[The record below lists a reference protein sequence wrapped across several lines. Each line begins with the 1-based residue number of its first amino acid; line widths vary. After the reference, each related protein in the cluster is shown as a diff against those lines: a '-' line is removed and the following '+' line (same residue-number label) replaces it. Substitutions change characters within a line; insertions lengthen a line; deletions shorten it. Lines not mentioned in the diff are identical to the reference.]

1 MVEENFH
8 FITIATQP
16 HPVLDILVKTV
27 ESKGEQI
34 EVLGLEENRSI
45 GQDLPNGSRRLGIKL
60 RELHKFIIKSSLNP
74 DDIVLFTD
82 AYDVYY
88 SGDKS
93 TIIERFKQ
101 MDKPIVFGAE
111 KCCYPD
117 SSKASLYP
125 FTTSEFQFLNSG
137 LFIGRVSA
145 FRECM
150 INYVFDDDVNDQLW
164 WTDTFLK
171 NQHLIQLD
179 YTNQLFL
186 NCVWLD
192 KSDLLI
198 TEDKVVLRYNNSTPQ
213 LIHGNGPSKPLIDP
227 LLEYGISKFNIV

>member
-1 MVEENFH
+1 MAEEKFY

-16 HPVLDILVKTV
+16 HPVLDILTKTV

-34 EVLGLEENRSI
+34 EVLGLGENRSI

-60 RELHKFIIKSSLNP
+60 RELFDFIHRPNINSN
-74 DDIVLFTD
+74 DIILFTD

-88 SGDKS
+88 SGDKT
-93 TIIERFKQ
+93 TILDRFLK
-101 MDKPIVFGAE
+101 MDKPIVFGSE

-117 SSKASLYP
+117 GSKAALYP
-125 FTTSEFQFLNSG
+125 PTHSPFPFLNSG
-137 LFIGRVSA
+137 LFIGRASA

-150 INYVFDDDVNDQLW
+150 LNYVFDDDINDQLW
-164 WTDTFLK
+164 WTDIFLK

-186 NCVWLD
+186 NCVWLHD
-192 KSDLLI
+192 NDLII
-198 TEDKVVLRYNNSTPQ
+198 TEDKVLVKFNNSTPQ
-213 LIHGNGPSKPLIDP
+213 LIHGNGPSKPLIEP
-227 LLEYGISKFNIV
+227 LLEYGRNKFKSK